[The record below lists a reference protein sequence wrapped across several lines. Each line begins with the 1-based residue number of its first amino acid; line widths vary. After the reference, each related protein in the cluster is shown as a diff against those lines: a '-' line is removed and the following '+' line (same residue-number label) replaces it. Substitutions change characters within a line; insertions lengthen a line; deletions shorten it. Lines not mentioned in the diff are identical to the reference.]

1 MTITWNIE
9 QMDRQTSDGLVTTV
23 HWRANAAETVGTGE
37 AAVTYTATNYGS
49 VGLTAGETL
58 IPFADLTKEVVIG
71 WVKDKLGTEQV
82 TQIEEGLTA
91 QIESQKAPVSAS
103 GLPAAWTTVTE

>member
-1 MTITWNIE
+1 MTIAITWNIE

-23 HWRANAAETVGTGE
+23 HWRANASED
-37 AAVTYTATNYGS
+37 TYTATSYGS
-49 VGLTAGETL
+49 VGLSAGETL

-71 WVKDKLGTEQV
+71 WVKNKLGEEQA

-91 QIESQKAPVSAS
+91 QIESQKAPVTAS
-103 GLPAAWTTVTE
+103 GLPDAWTAITE

>member
-1 MTITWNIE
+1 MTIAITWNIE

-23 HWRANAAETVGTGE
+23 HWRANASED
-37 AAVTYTATNYGS
+37 TYTATSYGS
-49 VGLTAGETL
+49 VGLSAGETL

-71 WVKDKLGTEQV
+71 WVKNKLGEEQA

-91 QIESQKAPVSAS
+91 QIESQKAPVTAS
-103 GLPAAWTTVTE
+103 GLPAAWTAITE

>member
-23 HWRANAAETVGTGE
+23 HWRANAIEDS
-37 AAVTYTATNYGS
+37 YSATSYGS
-49 VGLTAGETL
+49 VGLTAGQSL

-71 WVKDKLGTEQV
+71 WVKDKLGAETVTATE
-82 TQIEEGLTA
+82 ESLTS

-103 GLPAAWTTVTE
+103 GLPAAWTVVTE

>member
-23 HWRANAAETVGTGE
+23 HWRANAVEDS
-37 AAVTYTATNYGS
+37 YTATSYGS
-49 VGLTAGETL
+49 VGLSAGETL
-58 IPFADLTKEVVIG
+58 IPFADLTKEVVMG
-71 WVKDKLGTEQV
+71 WVKDKLGEEQV

-103 GLPAAWTTVTE
+103 GLPAAWTAVTE

>member
-23 HWRANAAETVGTGE
+23 HWRANAVEDS
-37 AAVTYTATNYGS
+37 YTATSYGS
-49 VGLTAGETL
+49 VGLSAGETL
-58 IPFADLTKEVVIG
+58 IPFADLTKKVVMG
-71 WVKDKLGTEQV
+71 WVKDKLGEEQV
-82 TQIEEGLTA
+82 TSIEDGLTA

-103 GLPAAWTTVTE
+103 GLPAAWTAVTE